1 MNDQEPKYFTKFRE
15 ELYVRLD
22 GHAEQIAYLTE
33 KTTVMDGDIKNI
45 YKRLDNMDIRFDN
58 MDKRFDGMDKRLD
71 NMDKRFDNMDKRF
84 DKIDIRFNNLEKK
97 VDFIGSQLTES
108 LGIVNRKAD
117 SLYVDDI
124 NNRTKNIEKVVFA

>member
-58 MDKRFDGMDKRLD
+58 MDKRFDSMDKRL
-71 NMDKRFDNMDKRF
+71 DNMDKRF

>member
-33 KTTVMDGDIKNI
+33 KTTVMEGDIKNI
-45 YKRLDNMDIRFDN
+45 YKRL
-58 MDKRFDGMDKRLD
+58 
-71 NMDKRFDNMDKRF
+71 DNMDKRF

-97 VDFIGSQLTES
+97 VDFMGSQLTES

>member
-33 KTTVMDGDIKNI
+33 KTTVMEGDIKNI

-58 MDKRFDGMDKRLD
+58 MDKRFDSMDKRLD
-71 NMDKRFDNMDKRF
+71 NMDKRFDKM
-84 DKIDIRFNNLEKK
+84 DIRFNNLEKK

-108 LGIVNRKAD
+108 LSIVNRKAD